1 LVPVAELAN
10 PVNRPGM
17 RWPWVPIR
25 PNSPT
30 LSSCG
35 LQPIPS
41 TAATGI
47 SHVSLLRGRLGSRS
61 AAWLVLLLSL
71 PEDTNLSWAMS
82 SA

>member
-1 LVPVAELAN
+1 VPLGPVAELAN
-10 PVNRPGM
+10 PVNKPGKM
-17 RWPWVPIR
+17 MAPGVPIR

-47 SHVSLLRGRLGSRS
+47 SHVSLLRGRLGS
-61 AAWLVLLLSL
+61 LCCLVGTIVLL
-71 PEDTNLSWAMS
+71 AR
-82 SA
+82 